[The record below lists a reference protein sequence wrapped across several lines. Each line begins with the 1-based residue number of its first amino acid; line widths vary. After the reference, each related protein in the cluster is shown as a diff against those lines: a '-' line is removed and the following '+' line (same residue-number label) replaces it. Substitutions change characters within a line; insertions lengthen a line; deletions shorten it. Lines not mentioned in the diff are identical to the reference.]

1 VNGVGYV
8 VAAFSAKIFASLI
21 VTTSAGKDYTNGWIF
36 LAGCIVLGI
45 VASWFIQ
52 TGPQKSTNS
61 EAMPASEPAAI
72 Q

>member
-1 VNGVGYV
+1 
-8 VAAFSAKIFASLI
+8 
-21 VTTSAGKDYTNGWIF
+21 
-36 LAGCIVLGI
+36 VLGI